1 MNLSG
6 GNKRKLCVANCLI
19 GSPTL
24 LFFDEPSTGLD
35 PLARRFLWN
44 ALQAIVREKNAAI
57 VLTTH
62 SMNEAESLAHKTGI
76 LINGRFFCIGP
87 TEMLKDKYGR
97 GYKITVQLNQG
108 SPSQEQ
114 AVKAIFP

>member
-1 MNLSG
+1 VNKITMDLSG

-44 ALQAIVREKNAAI
+44 ALQAIVKEKNAAI

-76 LINGRFFCIGP
+76 LINGKFFCIGP
-87 TEMLKDKYGR
+87 TEMLKEKYGN
-97 GYKITVQLNQG
+97 GYKVTIQLNNASEEEG
-108 SPSQEQ
+108 
-114 AVKAIFP
+114 